1 MKQNSSASGKFMKF
15 LQFPVTRFF
24 LGFFLIG
31 LVTSIAQIGTEVWP
45 GHVNNLAQIAS
56 VLIIVTI
63 ASLAYYGF
71 VRVIEKRAVTELSP
85 HQAVRELAG
94 GAALGALLFSA
105 TIGILWLFGFYK
117 VSGTNAWTVLIP
129 GLVLS
134 ISSGVIEEILIRG
147 LLFRIMEETLGT
159 WIALAISA
167 VIFGFLHL
175 ANPNATLWGAIA
187 IAIEAGIMLAAAYVF
202 TRRLWLPIGIHF
214 AWNFSQGAIFGVA
227 VSGNEVQGLLQ
238 STLSG
243 PTLLSGG
250 AFGAEASII
259 AVMICLLAGI
269 ALTTLAMKKGN
280 FIQPFWAK
288 HKPELKQEN
297 ATPA

>member
-1 MKQNSSASGKFMKF
+1 
-15 LQFPVTRFF
+15 
-24 LGFFLIG
+24 
-31 LVTSIAQIGTEVWP
+31 
-45 GHVNNLAQIAS
+45 
-56 VLIIVTI
+56 
-63 ASLAYYGF
+63 
-71 VRVIEKRAVTELSP
+71 
-85 HQAVRELAG
+85 
-94 GAALGALLFSA
+94 
-105 TIGILWLFGFYK
+105 
-117 VSGTNAWTVLIP
+117 
-129 GLVLS
+129 
-134 ISSGVIEEILIRG
+134 VIEEILIRG